1 MDENQR
7 LLTVISSLKLK
18 LKEVR
23 TEHEHL
29 SKSIKMLNSGINDL
43 NQILNTKKSSSNKH
57 GHNYSSS

>member
-29 SKSIKMLNSGINDL
+29 SKFVKMLNSGINDL
-43 NQILNTKKSSSNKH
+43 NQILNTKKSSSNKR